1 MAKLTRSTGMLLL
14 GIYLVLV
21 GSSAF
26 GLHFPYSGVILG
38 LLALISGVLILIGR

>member
-1 MAKLTRSTGMLLL
+1 MARLTRSTGMLLL

-21 GSSAF
+21 GLGSF